1 MMKYLFS
8 LIIVFSIL
16 INPVN
21 TLAEEV
27 ILAGGC
33 FWCLEHDLESL
44 DGINSVKSGYSG
56 GDLQNP
62 TYDNH
67 SGHQEVVL
75 VDYDSKSVS
84 LPEILRLY
92 LRNVDPLD
100 GEGQFCDRGD
110 SYRPVIFFND
120 SKEENE
126 AKSALVNASKELGV
140 PLEKIY
146 VELKSK
152 NQFWLAEDYHQNF
165 ADRNEL
171 KYKFYRFSC
180 GRDQRLDN
188 LWGDKA
194 RSLDL
199 WSE

>member
-1 MMKYLFS
+1 MKYLFS

-21 TLAEEV
+21 TMAEEV

-62 TYDNH
+62 TYKNH
-67 SGHQEVVL
+67 DGHQEAVL
-75 VDYDSKSVS
+75 VDYDSKSVN

-126 AKSALVNASKELGV
+126 AKNALLNASKELGV
-140 PLEKIY
+140 PLDNIS

-152 NQFWLAEDYHQNF
+152 NQFWLAENYHQNF

-171 KYKFYRFSC
+171 KYKLYRFSC
-180 GRDQRLDN
+180 GRDQKLEN

-199 WSE
+199 WSEK

>member
-21 TLAEEV
+21 TMAEEV

-56 GDLQNP
+56 GELQNP
-62 TYDNH
+62 TYENH
-67 SGHQEVVL
+67 AGHQEVVL
-75 VDYDSKSVS
+75 VDYDSKSVN

-92 LRNVDPLD
+92 LRNIDPLD

-126 AKSALVNASKELGV
+126 AKSALLNASKELGV
-140 PLEKIY
+140 PLDKIS

-152 NQFWLAEDYHQNF
+152 NKFWLAENYHQNF

-171 KYKFYRFSC
+171 RYKFYRFSC
-180 GRDQRLDN
+180 GRDQKLDN
-188 LWGDKA
+188 VWGYKA

-199 WSE
+199 LSE

>member
-21 TLAEEV
+21 TMAEEV

-62 TYDNH
+62 TYKNH
-67 SGHQEVVL
+67 DGHQEAVL
-75 VDYDSKSVS
+75 VDYDSKSVN

-126 AKSALVNASKELGV
+126 AKNALLNASKELGV
-140 PLEKIY
+140 PLDNIS

-152 NQFWLAEDYHQNF
+152 NQFWLAENYHQNF

-180 GRDQRLDN
+180 GRDQKLDN

>member
-8 LIIVFSIL
+8 LILVFSIL

-62 TYDNH
+62 TYKNH
-67 SGHQEVVL
+67 DGHQEAVL
-75 VDYDSKSVS
+75 VDYDSKSVN

-110 SYRPVIFFND
+110 AYRPVIFFND

-126 AKSALVNASKELGV
+126 AKNALLNASKELGV
-140 PLEKIY
+140 PLDNIS

-152 NQFWLAEDYHQNF
+152 NQFWLAENYHQNF